1 MEHIKKVTLEIKYLQ
16 LSHREYAY
24 PALILYQR

>member
-1 MEHIKKVTLEIKYLQ
+1 MEHIKVTLEIKYLQ